1 VIRRTGEDSNMKSI
15 RLLFFA
21 LSTLL
26 ISAAFAADAYN
37 GPRPPK
43 PDLPYLVHADN
54 LVPTEEVDAT
64 QESKKDDTTY
74 GIRGA
79 GSPARTPVPEPIFLI
94 QSDKILPQRLELY
107 RLEVKN
113 GRREVTM
120 SGKGRRRGG
129 PKPLHLTVTKIEG
142 NLYRVEAGQPLDD
155 GQYSLSPSDSNK
167 VFCFEVY

>member
-1 VIRRTGEDSNMKSI
+1 MKSM
-15 RLLFFA
+15 RLRFLQLAVLIFA
-21 LSTLL
+21 G
-26 ISAAFAADAYN
+26 ACAPAVFAADPYN

-54 LVPTEEVDAT
+54 LVATEEADAT

-74 GIRGA
+74 SIRGA
-79 GSPARTPVPEPIFLI
+79 NSPARTPVPEPIFLL

-107 RLEVKN
+107 KLEVKN
-113 GRREVTM
+113 GRREITVA
-120 SGKGRRRGG
+120 GKSRRRGG